1 MNLIFRLIKVLF
13 GARFG
18 AALAA
23 LDVSVISL
31 RVWPND
37 LDFNLHMNNGRYLT
51 LMDLGR
57 IDLMARNGALKLFRQ
72 RRWMPVVAA
81 QTITFRRS
89 LKPFQR
95 FELHTRVVCWDE
107 DFVYMEQIFMSEGR
121 IAALALVRAAFVE
134 DGHRLTSATVLGA
147 LGLHRR
153 SPPMPSGIK
162 AWTSVEDWHREVNAS
177 DVRRRQILLEDEGP
191 EDEAPEEP

>member
-1 MNLIFRLIKVLF
+1 MRLIKVLLS
-13 GARFG
+13 ARFG
-18 AALAA
+18 TALGV
-23 LDVSVISL
+23 LDVSVIRL

-51 LMDLGR
+51 IMDLGR
-57 IDLMARNGALKLFRQ
+57 IDLMARNGSLKTFRQ

-89 LKPFQR
+89 LRPLQE

-107 DFVYMEQIFMSEGR
+107 DFVYMEQTFMAEGR

-134 DGHRLTSATVLGA
+134 EGRKLHSADVLEAIGV
-147 LGLHRR
+147 HRR
-153 SPPMPSGIK
+153 SPSMPSGIK
-162 AWTSVEDWHREVNAS
+162 AWTAVEDWHRETSSA
-177 DVRRRQILLEDEGP
+177 DVRQREALAQGETPDEG
-191 EDEAPEEP
+191 

>member
-1 MNLIFRLIKVLF
+1 MNLIFRLIKVLIA
-13 GARFG
+13 ARFG
-18 AALAA
+18 AALGV
-23 LDVSVISL
+23 LDVSVIRL

-57 IDLMARNGALKLFRQ
+57 IDLMARNGSLRAFRQ

-89 LKPFQR
+89 LKPLQA

-107 DFVYMEQIFMSEGR
+107 EFVYMEQTFLSDGR
-121 IAALALVRAAFVE
+121 IAALALVRAAFVD
-134 DGHRLTSATVLGA
+134 DGRKVPATEVLEAVGVR
-147 LGLHRR
+147 RR
-153 SPPMPSGIK
+153 SPSMPSGIK
-162 AWTSVEDWHREVNAS
+162 AWSAVEDWHRETS
-177 DVRRRQILLEDEGP
+177 STEIRRRAVLPAE
-191 EDEAPEEP
+191 EAPEEPEP

>member
-1 MNLIFRLIKVLF
+1 MNLIFRLFKVMIA
-13 GARFG
+13 ARFG
-18 AALAA
+18 GA
-23 LDVSVISL
+23 LDALDASVVCL

-57 IDLMARNGALKLFRQ
+57 VDLMARSGLLKIFR
-72 RRWMPVVAA
+72 RLRWMPVVAA

-107 DFVYMEQIFMSEGR
+107 DFVYMEQTFMVGGR
-121 IAALALVRAAFVE
+121 LAALALVRAAFVE
-134 DGHRLTSATVLGA
+134 AGRKLPSAEVLEAVGIR
-147 LGLHRR
+147 RR
-153 SPPMPSGIK
+153 SPSMPSGIK
-162 AWTSVEDWHREVNAS
+162 AWTAVEDWHRESRAGEAHRS
-177 DVRRRQILLEDEGP
+177 ATLP
-191 EDEAPEEP
+191 EDDTRDPI